1 MSSYDRARR
10 YHRSRP
16 GYCPQVVRFVAHRI
30 GDRIGT
36 LADVGCGTGLSTHP
50 FRELADALIGVE
62 PDAGMR
68 AVADVYLSDAGARVL
83 DGSAESTGLGS
94 NTVDLLVAASC
105 FGGFDLP
112 SAAGEFR
119 RVLRPGG
126 SVLLMWH
133 YPALV
138 DAAGYDWERLW
149 RRHMGPRLGPSRE
162 DLEQLLV
169 PAFLAANRGYFRCV
183 DHHPYDRGRLHDLA
197 WSSRYAPGEAHRGR
211 RRLLTEAIDQFF
223 ERQQASGSVR
233 LAYQT
238 VAVLGTLRGRAARR

>member
-1 MSSYDRARR
+1 VSPYDRARR

-16 GYCPQVVRFVAHRI
+16 GYCPQVVRFVAHRT
-30 GDRIGT
+30 GGRIAT
-36 LADVGCGTGLSTHP
+36 VADIGCGTGLSTRP
-50 FRELADALIGVE
+50 FRELADTLIGVE
-62 PDAGMR
+62 PDPCMR
-68 AVADVYLSDAGARVL
+68 AVADGYLSDTDARVL
-83 DGSAESTGLGS
+83 DGSAESTGLGTS
-94 NTVDLLVAASC
+94 TVDLLVAASC

-112 SAAGEFR
+112 RAAREFR

-162 DLEQLLV
+162 DVEQLLV
-169 PAFLAANRGYFRCV
+169 PAFLAAGRGYFRCV
-183 DHHPYDRGRLHDLA
+183 DHHSYQRRRLHDLA
-197 WSSRYAPGEAHRGR
+197 WSSRYAPGEPHEGR
-211 RRLLTEAIDQFF
+211 RRALTEAIDQFF
-223 ERQQASGSVR
+223 ERHHTRGSVG

-238 VAVLGTLRGRAARR
+238 VAVLGTLHDRAARL